1 LEDQEQRRR
10 LDMRPPRS
18 SKGAHPRSFN
28 HEEKEEEED
37 EEESQNNICR
47 DGNIIYFFS
56 DVTCE
61 SVVSL
66 ITHLKKANLDAI
78 RHSIS
83 PSEARVYLHIHSDGG
98 DAYAG
103 ITGMEHIRCNPVKVV
118 CIANGFVASSASFL
132 LVSGHERWAFQH
144 SNILIHQLSTMMVG
158 KFEDLKD
165 DMKNST
171 NLMSL
176 MKDMYRKKTR
186 IPNKKLNQFFKKDVI
201 LSAKESLNMG
211 IVHKLM

>member
-1 LEDQEQRRR
+1 
-10 LDMRPPRS
+10 MRVPRS
-18 SKGAHPRSFN
+18 SSGKHRRIKFDEN
-28 HEEKEEEED
+28 EEEEE

-47 DGNIIYFFS
+47 DGNVIYFFS

-61 SVVSL
+61 SVISL
-66 ITHLKKANLDAI
+66 ITHVKKANLDAI

-103 ITGMEHIRCNPVKVV
+103 ITAMEHIRCNPVKVV

-132 LVSGHERWAFQH
+132 LISGHERWAFHH

-176 MKDMYRKKTR
+176 MKDMYKRKTR
-186 IPNKKLNQFFKKDVI
+186 IPNKKLKQFFKKDVI